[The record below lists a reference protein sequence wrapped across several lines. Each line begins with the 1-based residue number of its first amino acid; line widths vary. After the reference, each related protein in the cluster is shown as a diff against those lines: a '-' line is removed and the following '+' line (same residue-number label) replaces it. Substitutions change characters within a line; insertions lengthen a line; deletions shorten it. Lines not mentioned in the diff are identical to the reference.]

1 MGIYGGSQMSVQTW
15 SKDIVIV
22 QLPGEPHTSNE
33 LETVIDTAYEKP
45 DSDIIL
51 DFSRVGRVTC
61 LTLCQLT
68 KLHKTL
74 KCLGRRL
81 AFCKVAPV
89 TRDIF
94 EAIGFDRIFQD
105 AEEGAVVLEAS
116 QSGEQGGTIKLH
128 DAENSEHVE
137 RRSYFRLDVSK
148 LEVKALIWYKSLE
161 NNDNKGLPER
171 YWRGKLLDISQAGAK
186 IAVNVVERPDFEQN
200 QFVRLVLTE
209 TPIDQ
214 TIMLD
219 AKVREVLPS
228 ANEKTIHLGLQF
240 VGLEANPDGRK
251 VLQQLCDSMARY
263 YEAPRPAQPAR

>member
-1 MGIYGGSQMSVQTW
+1 MTVRSW
-15 SKDIVIV
+15 SGDIIIV

-51 DFSRVGRVTC
+51 DFSRVERVTC

-74 KCLGRRL
+74 TCLGRRL
-81 AFCKVAPV
+81 AFCKVAPI

-105 AEEGAVVLEAS
+105 AQKAAVVLEAS
-116 QSGEQGGTIKLH
+116 QAAEQGGTIKLQ
-128 DAENSEHVE
+128 DAENGEQVE

-148 LEVKALIWYKSLE
+148 LEAKALIWHKGLE
-161 NNDNKGLPER
+161 NNDDKGLPER
-171 YWRGKLLDISQAGAK
+171 YWQGKLLDISQAGAK
-186 IAVNVVERPDFEQN
+186 IAVKVTQIVDFQEN
-200 QFVRLVLTE
+200 EFVRLVLTE

-214 TIMLD
+214 TITID

-228 ANEKTIHLGLQF
+228 TDEKTVHLGLQF
-240 VGLEANPDGRK
+240 VGLEANPDERK

-263 YEAPRPAQPAR
+263 YEAPKSAQPAR

>member
-1 MGIYGGSQMSVQTW
+1 MTVRSW
-15 SKDIVIV
+15 SGDIIIV

-33 LETVIDTAYEKP
+33 LETVIDTVYEKP
-45 DSDIIL
+45 DSDVIL
-51 DFSRVGRVTC
+51 DFSRVERVTC

-74 KCLGRRL
+74 TCLGHRL
-81 AFCKVAPV
+81 AFCKVAPI

-105 AEEGAVVLEAS
+105 AQKAAVVLEAS
-116 QSGEQGGTIKLH
+116 EAAEQGGTIKLQ
-128 DAENSEHVE
+128 DAENGEQVE

-148 LEVKALIWYKSLE
+148 LEAKALIWHKGPE
-161 NNDNKGLPER
+161 NNDDKGLPER
-171 YWRGKLLDISQAGAK
+171 YWQAKLVDISQAGAK
-186 IAVNVVERPDFEQN
+186 IAVNAAERPDFEQN
-200 QFVRLVLTE
+200 QFVRLVLIE

-214 TIMLD
+214 TITLD

-228 ANEKTIHLGLQF
+228 TDEKTIHLGLQF

-263 YEAPRPAQPAR
+263 YQAPRPAQLAR

>member
-1 MGIYGGSQMSVQTW
+1 MSVQTW
-15 SKDIVIV
+15 SGNIIIV
-22 QLPGEPHTSNE
+22 QLPGEPHTSSE
-33 LETVIDTAYEKP
+33 LETVIDTAHQKP

-51 DFSRVGRVTC
+51 DFSRVERVTC

-74 KCLGRRL
+74 TCSGRHL
-81 AFCKVAPV
+81 AFCKVAPI
-89 TRDIF
+89 TREIF

-105 AEEGAVVLEAS
+105 AEKGAVVLEAS
-116 QSGEQGGTIKLH
+116 QTAEQGGTIKLQ
-128 DAENSEHVE
+128 DAENSGQAE

-148 LEVKALIWYKSLE
+148 LEVKALIWYKNLE
-161 NNDNKGLPER
+161 NNGDKGLPER
-171 YWRGKLLDISQAGAK
+171 YWQGNLLDISQAGAK
-186 IAVNVVERPDFEQN
+186 ITVSVVDRPDFAQN
-200 QFVRLVLTE
+200 QFVRLVLIE

-214 TIMLD
+214 TITLD

-228 ANEKTIHLGLQF
+228 ADEKTIHLGLQF

-263 YEAPRPAQPAR
+263 YQAPKPVQPAR

>member
-1 MGIYGGSQMSVQTW
+1 MSLQTW
-15 SKDIVIV
+15 SGDIIIV

-74 KCLGRRL
+74 TCLGRRL
-81 AFCKVAPV
+81 AFCKVAPI

-105 AEEGAVVLEAS
+105 ADKGAVVLEAS
-116 QSGEQGGTIKLH
+116 QSGEQGGTIKLS
-128 DAENSEHVE
+128 DAENSGQAE

-148 LEVKALIWYKSLE
+148 LEMKALIWYKGLE
-161 NNDNKGLPER
+161 NKDDKALPER
-171 YWRGKLLDISQAGAK
+171 YWQANLVDISQAGAK
-186 IAVNVVERPDFEQN
+186 IAVSVAERPDFEQN
-200 QFVRLVLTE
+200 QFVRLILTE

-214 TIMLD
+214 TITLD

-228 ANEKTIHLGLQF
+228 AG
-240 VGLEANPDGRK
+240 
-251 VLQQLCDSMARY
+251 
-263 YEAPRPAQPAR
+263 

>member
-1 MGIYGGSQMSVQTW
+1 MSVQTW
-15 SKDIVIV
+15 SGNIVIV
-22 QLPGEPHTSNE
+22 QLPGEPHTSSE
-33 LETVIDTAYEKP
+33 LETVIDTAYQRP

-51 DFSRVGRVTC
+51 DFSRVERVTC

-74 KCLGRRL
+74 TCSGRRL
-81 AFCKVAPV
+81 AFCRVAPI
-89 TRDIF
+89 TREIF
-94 EAIGFDRIFQD
+94 EAVGFDRIFQD
-105 AEEGAVVLEAS
+105 AQKAAVVLEAS
-116 QSGEQGGTIKLH
+116 QAAEQGGTIKLS
-128 DAENSEHVE
+128 DGENSEHVE

-161 NNDNKGLPER
+161 NKDDKGLPER
-171 YWRGKLLDISQAGAK
+171 YWQANLLDISQAGAK
-186 IAVNVVERPDFEQN
+186 IAVSVADRPDFEQN
-200 QFVRLVLTE
+200 QFIRLVLTE

-214 TIMLD
+214 TITLD

-228 ANEKTIHLGLQF
+228 EDEKMIHLGLQF

-263 YEAPRPAQPAR
+263 YQAPKPAQPAL